1 AVVHDVAV
9 DVADIRSRLGS
20 SPVPAG
26 LRGAEPGSAR
36 SIEPAGIVED
46 GGFVLTTKIEHGQHP
61 VSRLQ
66 PEAEHSVELRITG
79 KRTIP
84 ARASGDHH
92 PAAYRPGG
100 CLEAMIGI
108 DLARDTLRQRGGLK

>member
-79 KRTIP
+79 KAVP
-84 ARASGDHH
+84 ARAGGDHH
-92 PAAYRPGG
+92 PATHRPGYR
-100 CLEAMIGI
+100 LEAMVGT
-108 DLARDTLRQRGGLK
+108 DLARDALRQRGGLK